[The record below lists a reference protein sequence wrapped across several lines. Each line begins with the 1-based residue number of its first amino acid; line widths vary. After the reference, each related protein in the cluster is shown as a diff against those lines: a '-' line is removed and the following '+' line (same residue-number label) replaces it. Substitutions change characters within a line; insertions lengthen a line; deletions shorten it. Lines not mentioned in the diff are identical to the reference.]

1 MKSHGTIRW
10 ALALSLTLLIGAGF
24 SLQLSNDST
33 VKAQASESQSISPSA
48 SNSPSASSSTSTSSP
63 SPSASSTVISD
74 PVLKVIRDHQKATGC
89 HFNSAKTAALSVG
102 TCKIMLV
109 GDSIGNNL
117 GYGMLGQLNTSGGLK
132 FSLKAKASTGLS
144 NSWFYNWPNN
154 LSTFLKAEK
163 PNLVIVLI
171 GANDRQNMKVG
182 TRVLTYPTT
191 AWQSAYKAQV
201 TKMTKL
207 ATDAGAYVL
216 WVGMP
221 ISKPYNYNQGMKVIN
236 AQFRAVVP
244 TMTGATFVPLWTLT
258 ADLAG
263 VYRQYASVNGVRT
276 KIRGDDGI
284 HFTADGQS
292 VIGTYIIDKVASV
305 YHVTL
310 RSTHR
315 HELR

>member
-1 MKSHGTIRW
+1 MNARGTIRW
-10 ALALSLTLLIGAGF
+10 ALALSLTLLVGAGF
-24 SLQLSNDST
+24 SLQLSNDATSQ
-33 VKAQASESQSISPSA
+33 AQATQAQSVSPSPSISPSQ
-48 SNSPSASSSTSTSSP
+48 SSSSSPQPSASSS
-63 SPSASSTVISD
+63 VISD
-74 PVLKVIRDHQKATGC
+74 PVLRAIRDHQKATGC

-102 TCKIMLV
+102 TCRILLV

-117 GYGMLGQLNTSGGLK
+117 GYGMLGQLNTTGGLK

-144 NSWFYNWPNN
+144 NSWFYNWPAN
-154 LSTFLKAEK
+154 LSAMLRAEK

-182 TRVLTYPTT
+182 TKTLTYPTV
-191 AWQSAYKAQV
+191 AWQTAYKSQV
-201 TKMTKL
+201 SRMTKL
-207 ATDAGAYVL
+207 ATDAGSYVL

-236 AQFRAVVP
+236 AQFRSVVP
-244 TMTGATFVPLWTLT
+244 TMSGATFVPLWNIT
-258 ADLAG
+258 ADASG
-263 VYRQYASVNGVRT
+263 NYRQFASVNGVRT

-284 HFTADGQS
+284 HFTGDGQS
-292 VIGTYIIDKVASV
+292 VIGTFIIDKVASV

-315 HELR
+315 HDLR

>member
-1 MKSHGTIRW
+1 MRLRASLSA
-10 ALALSLTLLIGAGF
+10 ALAILMVVG
-24 SLQLSNDST
+24 
-33 VKAQASESQSISPSA
+33 VM
-48 SNSPSASSSTSTSSP
+48 TSTSNARVS
-63 SPSASSTVISD
+63 
-74 PVLKVIRDHQKATGC
+74 
-89 HFNSAKTAALSVG
+89 AALDQVVVTKSPTAEPVATHTATTTAEQQILDKLSARQFKRGCGIALVPATPKRKVG
-102 TCKIMLV
+102 TCTVLLV
-109 GDSIGNNL
+109 GDSMGNNL
-117 GYGMLGQLNTSGGLK
+117 GSGLAYQLERTKGIDFLK
-132 FSLKAKASTGLS
+132 RSKGSTGLS
-144 NSWFYNWPNN
+144 NSWFYDWPAELKPM
-154 LSTFLKAEK
+154 LSRYK
-163 PNLVIVLI
+163 PNLVIMML

-191 AWQSAYKAQV
+191 AWQSAYKSQV

-221 ISKPYNYNQGMKVIN
+221 ISKPYNYNEGMKVIN

-244 TMTGATFVPLWTLT
+244 TMSGATFVPLWTLT
-258 ADLAG
+258 ADSAG
-263 VYRQYASVNGVRT
+263 AYRQYASVNGVRT